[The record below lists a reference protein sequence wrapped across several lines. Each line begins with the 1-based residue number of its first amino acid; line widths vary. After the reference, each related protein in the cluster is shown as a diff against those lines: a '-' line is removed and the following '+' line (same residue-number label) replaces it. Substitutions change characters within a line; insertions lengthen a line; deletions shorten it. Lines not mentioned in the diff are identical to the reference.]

1 MTDILNKGLPE
12 RMRAAVMT
20 RYGDP
25 DVIEIMEVPVS
36 VEPRWIIVE

>member
-20 RYGDP
+20 RYGDQE
-25 DVIEIMEVPVS
+25 VIKIMEVPVS
-36 VEPRWIIVE
+36 GEPRWIIV